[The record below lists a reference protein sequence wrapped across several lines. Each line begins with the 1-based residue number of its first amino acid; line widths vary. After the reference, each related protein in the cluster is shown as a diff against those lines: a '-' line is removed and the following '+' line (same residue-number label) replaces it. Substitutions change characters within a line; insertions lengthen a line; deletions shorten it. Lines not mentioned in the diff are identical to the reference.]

1 MTKAKVVL
9 DTNVLASGLAGFRTP
24 SSTVAKLLKLWRLGG
39 FELVTSEPIVTEL
52 AHTLQSAYFRR
63 RLTPAQINSAMS
75 LFRSET
81 TITPV
86 TTKVQGV
93 ATHPEDD
100 LILATAISANAAYL
114 VTGDTK
120 LARLGRYK
128 AVTILSPRR
137 FLETL
142 KQEVSAD

>member
-39 FELVTSEPIVTEL
+39 FELVPSEPILTEL
-52 AHTLQSAYFRR
+52 AHTLQSTYFRR

-75 LFRSET
+75 LFHSET

-86 TTKVQGV
+86 TTKVSEV

-100 LILATAISANAAYL
+100 LIIGTAISANAAYL

-120 LARLGRYK
+120 LARLGTHQ
-128 AVTILSPRR
+128 AVTILSPKR

-142 KQEVSAD
+142 KDEV